1 MTTDSSI
8 KAQPRANQL
17 LAEVLKGSVL
27 RTVLAILL
35 AFVVGSLLIIFTN
48 ERVIASAG
56 YFFGRPGDLLSAAA
70 TAVGQAYS
78 ALFRGSIYNYNSS
91 TLEGAIRPLTETL
104 RFSAPLIAGGLGVA
118 LSFRVGMFNIGAQG
132 QLLVGAGFAAF
143 ASYQLHLPYGI
154 HLIVALL
161 FGFVGA
167 GFWAAIVGLL
177 KAYTGAHE
185 VIVTIMLNY
194 IAISLITYLMRTPV
208 LHPPDGSNN
217 PITIA
222 PDPSAVLPKIL
233 GDAFDLH
240 LGFVLALVAVA
251 IYWWLMERSTI
262 GFRLRMVGINPDAAR
277 TAGINVNRVY
287 IIAMIA
293 SGLFIGLAAGN
304 QALGRGG
311 SFTPSIDSGIG
322 FDSIT
327 VALLGGS
334 RALGVLGA
342 GLLFGAMKAGGPAM
356 QAADVAPEVLGVV
369 QGLIVLFIAAPPL
382 IRTIFHLPGRPGR
395 GGSPRP
401 TRKPGA
407 PVMDPLPAVVDDAAV
422 GADAAPT
429 HAASSTASAT
439 SSAGGHGSPGGDPS
453 GTASGITGEG
463 ANR

>member
-1 MTTDSSI
+1 MTTDQGM
-8 KAQPRANQL
+8 AQQPRANQL
-17 LAEVLKGSVL
+17 LAEVLRGSVL
-27 RTVLAILL
+27 RTVLAIIL
-35 AFVVGSLLIIFTN
+35 AFVAGSLLIIFTN
-48 ERVIASAG
+48 ERVIEASG
-56 YFFGRPGDLLSAAA
+56 YFFGRPGDLLSAAG
-70 TAVGQAYS
+70 TAVGEAYS
-78 ALFRGSIYNYNSS
+78 ALFRGSIYNYNAS
-91 TLEGAIRPLTETL
+91 TIEGAIRPLTETL
-104 RFSAPLIAGGLGVA
+104 RFSAPLIAAGLGVA

-167 GFWAAIVGLL
+167 ALWAGIVGVL

-194 IAISLITYLMRTPV
+194 IALSLITFLMRTPV

-222 PDPSAVLPKIL
+222 PDETAILPKIL
-233 GDAFDLH
+233 GGSFDLH
-240 LGFVLALVAVA
+240 LGFLLALVAVA
-251 IYWWLMERSTI
+251 VYWWLMERSTI

-277 TAGINVNRVY
+277 TAGVNVNRVY
-287 IIAMIA
+287 IIAMVA

-304 QALGRGG
+304 QALGRDG
-311 SFTPSIDSGIG
+311 SFTPSVDSGIG

-356 QAADVAPEVLGVV
+356 QVADVAPEVLGVV

-382 IRTIFHLPGRPGR
+382 IRTIFHLPGRPGA
-395 GGSPRP
+395 GGPRVA
-401 TRKPGA
+401 TAK
-407 PVMDPLPAVVDDAAV
+407 VVDDGPVPVEDDAV
-422 GADAAPT
+422 EASTRGVPAGASAGAMSNAVQTDAADSGAPG
-429 HAASSTASAT
+429 SA
-439 SSAGGHGSPGGDPS
+439 
-453 GTASGITGEG
+453 GEG